1 MDIRIPQFNVPSSVI
16 NEVITKEMHDGLGR
30 EDNTSRS
37 REDSM
42 QLLELMAICTK
53 LSNKVT
59 TLKNELTSTKAVYN
73 KALITLTK
81 RVKNLEK
88 KLKHKRIR
96 MTTWSKVVSKGRH
109 MRQLSIEWILVLLV
123 LKQLMMKLLV
133 KSNDDETLAETL
145 LNIKRSAAK
154 DKGKAIMQESESP
167 KKIKKK
173 EMMKISLDEEIAQ
186 RFYEEEK
193 AQILRDEEYA
203 QQIERENFSIEE
215 RSRLLAKFIDKRKKM
230 LVSKRVE
237 EKRNKLPT
245 QAQQITYMSNY
256 LKNIGGY
263 TLKQLKQY
271 SFEEIKM
278 LFDNIVDSIRRFVPM
293 ESEGQAADSKA
304 EEGSLKAGES
314 LKRSAEEEL
323 GQ

>member
-1 MDIRIPQFNVPSSVI
+1 WRTASVRTLNNEEIELNATVDGHDKTINEASVMRHLKLVDADGISTLPTTKFFKQLALLGKTMIRIGRMDIRIPQSNVPSSVI

-37 REDSM
+37 GEDSM

-81 RVKNLEK
+81 RVKKLEK
-88 KLKHKRIR
+88 KLKHKRMR

-123 LKQLMMKLLV
+123 LKQMMMKLLV

-203 QQIERENFSIEE
+203 QQVLAQWITDEARLAQEN
-215 RSRLLAKFIDKRKKM
+215 LA
-230 LVSKRVE
+230 
-237 EKRNKLPT
+237 
-245 QAQQITYMSNY
+245 
-256 LKNIGGY
+256 
-263 TLKQLKQY
+263 
-271 SFEEIKM
+271 
-278 LFDNIVDSIRRFVPM
+278 
-293 ESEGQAADSKA
+293 
-304 EEGSLKAGES
+304 
-314 LKRSAEEEL
+314 
-323 GQ
+323 